1 MKNTKIVITVLDDS
15 ANRFSIDT
23 VIPNV
28 DIERS
33 IIESTNMNIGHL
45 LVGEEIKYIIRTL
58 KNKFQYDKES

>member
-1 MKNTKIVITVLDDS
+1 VKNTKIVITVLDDS

-33 IIESTNMNIGHL
+33 IIESTNMNVGHL

>member
-33 IIESTNMNIGHL
+33 IIESTNMNVGHL

>member
-1 MKNTKIVITVLDDS
+1 VKNTKIVITVLDDS